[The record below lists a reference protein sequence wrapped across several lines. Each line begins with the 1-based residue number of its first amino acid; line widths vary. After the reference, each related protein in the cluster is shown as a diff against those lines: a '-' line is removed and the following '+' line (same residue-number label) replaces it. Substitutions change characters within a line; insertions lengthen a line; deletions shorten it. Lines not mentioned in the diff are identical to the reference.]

1 MTAYREPPVFVV
13 RVFNPVVS
21 FLVWWRVRWLGPE
34 SKRGLEVRR
43 RKSSAWR
50 GVPVDE
56 SAVGERHYLVSPPGE
71 TAWVENLRA
80 ADSAGSRGSP
90 LRRSRTTRSRRCYAS
105 SSCTGRGRPRG
116 SSPPVRRRPTP
127 GSATSP

>member
-43 RKSSAWR
+43 RKGGAWR

-56 SAVGERHYLVSPPGE
+56 SAVGDCIASPPR
-71 TAWVENLRA
+71 L
-80 ADSAGSRGSP
+80 
-90 LRRSRTTRSRRCYAS
+90 
-105 SSCTGRGRPRG
+105 
-116 SSPPVRRRPTP
+116 VRRR
-127 GSATSP
+127 G

>member
-1 MTAYREPPVFVV
+1 MTTYREPPVFVV

-43 RKSSAWR
+43 RKSGAWR

-56 SAVGERHYLVSPPGE
+56 SAVGDCI
-71 TAWVENLRA
+71 T
-80 ADSAGSRGSP
+80 
-90 LRRSRTTRSRRCYAS
+90 
-105 SSCTGRGRPRG
+105 
-116 SSPPVRRRPTP
+116 SSPRLVRRR
-127 GSATSP
+127 G